1 MGYKG
6 VITNEKGEK
15 DMLKLNNMSRLAM
28 MIALTIVLGIFVQIK
43 TATGFLTLLD
53 AGIFFAAFYFGKKE
67 GFLVGAL
74 SGFLIDYLLGY
85 PQWMLVSLVAH
96 GLQGYFAGWHGNK
109 RFLGLML
116 ATVVMVGS
124 YFVASVLFY
133 NLGEAMLGLYGNI
146 LQNTVGIVVGYL
158 IYRLLKKY

>member
-1 MGYKG
+1 MF
-6 VITNEKGEK
+6 
-15 DMLKLNNMSRLAM
+15 KLSDISRLAM
-28 MIALTIVLGIFVQIK
+28 VTALTIVLGMFVQIK

-53 AGIFFAAFYFGKKE
+53 AGIFFTAFYFGQKE
-67 GFLVGAL
+67 GLLVGAL

-109 RFLGLML
+109 RLLGLLL
-116 ATVVMVGS
+116 ATVAMVAA
-124 YFVASVLFY
+124 YFIASVLFY

-146 LQNTVGIVVGYL
+146 FQNILGIIVGYL
-158 IYRLLKKY
+158 AHRLLKKN